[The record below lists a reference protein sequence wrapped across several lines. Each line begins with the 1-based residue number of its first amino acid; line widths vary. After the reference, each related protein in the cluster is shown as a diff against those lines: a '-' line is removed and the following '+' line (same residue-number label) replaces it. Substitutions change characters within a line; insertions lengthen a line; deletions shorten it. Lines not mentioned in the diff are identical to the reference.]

1 LLSPAHYLVPTGDT
15 QLKKF
20 SLYIPSHTA
29 NAIAACAKANGM
41 APSTLM
47 RIILERGIDQPIS
60 IKAPR
65 KAAR

>member
-1 LLSPAHYLVPTGDT
+1 
-15 QLKKF
+15 LKKF